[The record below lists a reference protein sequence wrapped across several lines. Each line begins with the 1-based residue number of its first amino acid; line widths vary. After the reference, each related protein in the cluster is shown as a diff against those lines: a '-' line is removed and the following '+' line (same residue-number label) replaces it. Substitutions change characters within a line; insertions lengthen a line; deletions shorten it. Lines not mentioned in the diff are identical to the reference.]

1 MRKET
6 SFLIVGAGAAGC
18 AAAKCFAAAR
28 LAPEVVLLEQH
39 SEPGGSAGYFS
50 RGGPRR
56 TFDAGAT
63 QLIECQSG
71 QLQELLYSMCPA
83 KDQKASWELFEPIPQ
98 ISQHWNE
105 QNCAVILRSD
115 GRVIWSSQR
124 SATEEE
130 EKDLRRLEKFLAMSG
145 KEADWMWQL
154 LKEIPRFPPQSWADI
169 KRALELFGKVPW
181 IKKISFPVLFFLN
194 AEKMLRLYG
203 IRPNS
208 LAYDVVAGLLVDT
221 TQSSPQKSPWLAAAM
236 GISIIRRG
244 LFRCR
249 KGMRGYF
256 RPLLSSFE
264 QNGGVYT
271 PHSQVIRL
279 ETHPD
284 GFLVTSR
291 DSRSGELAEHLVR
304 SAALLNLTIW
314 DIASGLIPPEDP
326 LNKNKVFKT
335 WSARAAQNKGW
346 GAFALYALVEDKPEW
361 DDVPQY
367 LQLFPSSTDPQ
378 ALQTPLYVSIPAR
391 SDQANPSGFRVLTA
405 TLHVAAEDVSE
416 QERSTWKQVLMARIS
431 AALNARLESVET
443 ATPATF
449 ARYTARKNGQV
460 GGIPLALKN
469 FMFFAPPSQ
478 LTHPTNKKC
487 KLLLIGDTV
496 FPGQGVVACSVSG
509 IAAFER
515 ATNLTF
521 QSIQGK
527 TFGLANGQ

>member
-1 MRKET
+1 M
-6 SFLIVGAGAAGC
+6 
-18 AAAKCFAAAR
+18 
-28 LAPEVVLLEQH
+28 
-39 SEPGGSAGYFS
+39 
-50 RGGPRR
+50 
-56 TFDAGAT
+56 
-63 QLIECQSG
+63 
-71 QLQELLYSMCPA
+71 
-83 KDQKASWELFEPIPQ
+83 
-98 ISQHWNE
+98 
-105 QNCAVILRSD
+105 
-115 GRVIWSSQR
+115 
-124 SATEEE
+124 
-130 EKDLRRLEKFLAMSG
+130 
-145 KEADWMWQL
+145 
-154 LKEIPRFPPQSWADI
+154 
-169 KRALELFGKVPW
+169 
-181 IKKISFPVLFFLN
+181 
-194 AEKMLRLYG
+194 
-203 IRPNS
+203 
-208 LAYDVVAGLLVDT
+208 
-221 TQSSPQKSPWLAAAM
+221 
-236 GISIIRRG
+236 
-244 LFRCR
+244 
-249 KGMRGYF
+249 
-256 RPLLSSFE
+256 
-264 QNGGVYT
+264 
-271 PHSQVIRL
+271 
-279 ETHPD
+279 
-284 GFLVTSR
+284 
-291 DSRSGELAEHLVR
+291 
-304 SAALLNLTIW
+304 
-314 DIASGLIPPEDP
+314 
-326 LNKNKVFKT
+326 
-335 WSARAAQNKGW
+335 
-346 GAFALYALVEDKPEW
+346 YALVEDKPEW